1 MQKIKNVI
9 TVVKENLTELYLG
22 LLLFAGVPLI
32 GLLYLDLRAFIALTI
47 LFQTIILFLYFRR
60 KAN

>member
-1 MQKIKNVI
+1 VE
-9 TVVKENLTELYLG
+9 ENLTELYLG